1 MAEEMNLFEV
11 PEKPSFFIGRLQ
23 ADIFDSPDSFYKVL
37 LVSVEENNF
46 DWDEEE
52 ITVTGS
58 FGDLSDD
65 QTYRFEGKLV
75 NHPKYGRQFQVSSY
89 HANHPTSREGVI
101 NFLSGKQFPGVGKKT
116 AEKIVDLLGTNA
128 IEKINADRHSLD
140 NLGLRASVRQSIIDN
155 IADNRGMDQIII
167 GLNDLG
173 FGSNLSSAI
182 FDRYGDETLE
192 IIAKNPYQLVQ
203 DIEGISFKRA
213 DQVAVKMNIAG
224 DDPRRIDAAIFQA
237 LNELTMA
244 TGDTYTSA
252 KPLLQETLQLL
263 SEGSVPVATAEV
275 SKRIVN
281 LGKNGAVRY
290 EDRRIYPGY
299 LFQAEWDIAENL
311 HRLTM
316 DTSANFSEKKIDQVL
331 RKLPSQTGINYDEV
345 QLKAIKTALMAKTML
360 LTGGPGTGKTTI
372 IKGVVTAFAQ
382 LQGIALDPNQYKEK
396 AFPILLA
403 APTGRAAKRMSEA
416 TDLPASTIHRLLGL
430 NGREQVTE
438 LEGKNLEGSLLIV
451 DEMSMVDTLLFKTL
465 IQSVPTSM
473 KVIFVGDK
481 DQLPSVG
488 PGQVFNDLLNFSQIS
503 QITLDKIHR
512 QSADSTIIPLAHSI
526 KEGVIP
532 PDLTAKMPDRSFI
545 ACQAS
550 QVPHVVEQII
560 DLSEKRG
567 YGADEL
573 QILAPMYRGSAG
585 VDRLNELAQ
594 NVYNGYEKGRAEIN
608 FRGQRFRVGD
618 KVLQLINSPDNNV
631 FNGDIGKIVAIENG
645 RNSGKKNESITIDFD
660 GNEVTYSRP
669 DWGQIRLAYSIS
681 IHKSQGSQFKMVVL
695 PLVHEFGRMLQR
707 NLLYTAITRAEEKLI
722 MIGEARAFVTAL
734 KNESV
739 NRRTS
744 LVSRLETVWNGQSES
759 KESSTGLVDNI
770 ETVTQPNS
778 KLETSNSRPESTIL
792 TPKLVES
799 GEIDPMIGM
808 GNISLD
814 DFRK

>member
-11 PEKPSFFIGRLQ
+11 PEKSSFFIGRLQ

-89 HANHPTSREGVI
+89 HANQPTSREGVI

-116 AEKIVDLLGTNA
+116 AEKIVDHLGANA
-128 IEKINADRHSLD
+128 IDKINSDRHILD
-140 NLGLRASVRQSIIDN
+140 NLGLRASIRQSIIDN
-155 IADNRGMDQIII
+155 IAVNRGMDQIII

-203 DIEGISFKRA
+203 DIDGISFKRA
-213 DQVAVKMNIAG
+213 DQVAAKMKIAS

-237 LNELTMA
+237 LNDLTMA

-263 SEGSVPVATAEV
+263 SEGNIPVSTSTV
-275 SKRIVN
+275 SQRIVN
-281 LGKNGAVRY
+281 LGKNGAVQY
-290 EDRRIYPGY
+290 EDQRIYPGY

-311 HRLTM
+311 HRLVS
-316 DTSANFSEKKIDQVL
+316 DKEDNFSEKEVDKVL
-331 RKLPSQTGINYDEV
+331 QKLPSQTGIHYDDI
-345 QLKAIKTALMAKTML
+345 QLKAIKTALLSKTTL

-430 NGREQVTE
+430 NGREQVAE

-465 IQSVPTSM
+465 VQSIPTSI

-488 PGQVFNDLLNFSQIS
+488 PGQVFNDLLNFPQIP

-545 ACQAS
+545 ACQAA

-560 DLSEKRG
+560 TLSEKRG

-594 NVYNGYEKGRAEIN
+594 NVYNGYEEGRAEIN
-608 FRGQRFRVGD
+608 FRGQTFRVGD

-631 FNGDIGKIVAIENG
+631 FNGDIGKIVAIENST
-645 RNSGKKNESITIDFD
+645 NSGKKNESMTIDFD
-660 GNEVTYSRP
+660 GNEVTYIRP

-681 IHKSQGSQFKMVVL
+681 IHKAQGSQFKMVVL

-722 MIGEARAFVTAL
+722 MVGEARAFVNAL
-734 KNESV
+734 KNESI
-739 NRRTS
+739 NRQTS
-744 LVSRLETVWNGQSES
+744 LVSRLETVWNGQVENKQKKTELEVGLETASSSDVPEDE
-759 KESSTGLVDNI
+759 KVSSTSD
-770 ETVTQPNS
+770 
-778 KLETSNSRPESTIL
+778 STIL
-792 TPKLVES
+792 TSELVES
-799 GEIDPMIGM
+799 GTIDPMIGM
-808 GNISLD
+808 ENISPD
-814 DFRK
+814 DFR